1 MKVKLPW
8 KNFNGYLSGIEFE
21 NSESKGNVPKR
32 SLMLLQAQFGDK
44 LIVEEEN
51 ENPSEGNTTAS
62 KKVKQPRAKKTNK
75 QRRKKG
81 S

>member
-1 MKVKLPW
+1 MYKVTLPW
-8 KNFNGYLSGIEFE
+8 EGFNGSLVGVKFE
-21 NSESKGNVPKR
+21 NSVGLVNGRALE
-32 SLMLLQAQFGDK
+32 LLQAQFGDK

-51 ENPSEGNTTAS
+51 ENPSEGNTGTS

-75 QRRKKG
+75 QWRSKG